1 MRTYTPENHP
11 PAIGYSHAVETS
23 GRLLFISGQTP
34 KRPDG
39 GPVATDPTE
48 QCRQTFRN
56 LVNVLETAGATVSDL
71 VSVRC
76 FLADRVHRD
85 ALREARKEIIGDH
98 KPALTVVICGIWDES
113 WVCEIEA
120 VAELGA

>member
-1 MRTYTPENHP
+1 MKAYTPENHP
-11 PAIGYSHAVETS
+11 EAVGYSHAVETT

-39 GPVATDPTE
+39 GPVAEAPVD
-48 QCRQTFRN
+48 QMRQTLNN
-56 LVNVLETAGATVSDL
+56 LVNVLKTAGAGLEDL

-76 FLADRVHRD
+76 YLASRDHRM
-85 ALREARKEIIGDH
+85 AFREARQEILGDH
-98 KPALTVVICGIWDES
+98 KPALTVVVCDIWDEA
-113 WVCEIEA
+113 WACEIEA